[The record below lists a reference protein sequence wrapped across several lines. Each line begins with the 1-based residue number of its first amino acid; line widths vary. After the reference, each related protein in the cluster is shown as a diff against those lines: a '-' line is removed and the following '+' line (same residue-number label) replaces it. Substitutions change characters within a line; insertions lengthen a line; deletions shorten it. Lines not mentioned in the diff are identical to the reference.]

1 MITVDKRNEIILEIK
16 TFQDCAYNTD
26 DYGAKSTVLL
36 DIKKS
41 IFDFVMNQIIEIL
54 EEV

>member
-1 MITVDKRNEIILEIK
+1 MITIDKRNEIILEVK
-16 TFQDCAYNTD
+16 TMMDSAFNTD
-26 DYGAKSTVLL
+26 NYGPTSTVLL

-41 IFDFVMNQIIEIL
+41 SFDFVMNQIIEIL